1 MPKIADG
8 VAVRWVDT
16 ASPWLS
22 TVGGDS
28 RGTRLEPAIVARV
41 RMRYDDE
48 KADLVTDGE
57 YEAVLFPLASTIDAS
72 RAIAVDY
79 DDRDLRTSAP
89 DNAIYR
95 LSDAPVDAKTT
106 FTRVERDLIDHLVR
120 SQTLEIPVNRD
131 LKLFGRPGEAVE
143 AFQLRC
149 AQAADDEADKATALL
164 RDKYEAKVKKAQD
177 ALATAHDRLDV
188 VKSDHRGRRGE
199 EIIGA
204 AGSILGGLLG
214 GKSRRGAGGILGKLG
229 GLFGKHQRASTA
241 GERVDAVENKV
252 GALEQ
257 DLHNLEAEAATE
269 IQQLS
274 DAWDA
279 KAGSITTV
287 AVTLERTDVSV
298 AQLVLAWIPVA

>member
-1 MPKIADG
+1 MPQIADG

-16 ASPWLS
+16 ASPWLA

-41 RMRYDDE
+41 RMRYDDD

-57 YEAVLFPLASTIDAS
+57 YEAVLFPLAATIDAS

-95 LSDAPVDAKTT
+95 LSDAPIDAKTT

-164 RDKYEAKVKKAQD
+164 RDKYETKVKKAQD
-177 ALATAHDRLDV
+177 ALAAAHDRLDV

-214 GKSRRGAGGILGKLG
+214 GESRRGAGGILGKLG

-252 GALEQ
+252 ESLEQ
-257 DLHNLEAEAATE
+257 DLQNLEAEAATE
-269 IQQLS
+269 IQELS